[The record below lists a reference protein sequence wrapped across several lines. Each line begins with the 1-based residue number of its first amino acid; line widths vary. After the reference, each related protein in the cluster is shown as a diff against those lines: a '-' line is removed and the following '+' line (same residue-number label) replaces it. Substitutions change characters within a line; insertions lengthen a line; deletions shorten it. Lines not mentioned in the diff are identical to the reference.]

1 MILDYCPG
9 GDLGEHLQKEKK
21 FPEDRVKLYMAE
33 IITALEDLHKRDVIF
48 RDLKP
53 DNIVL
58 DHEGHAMLT
67 DFGLSKEGI

>member
-1 MILDYCPG
+1 MLILILLITYSYPYTYSIRFS
-9 GDLGEHLQKEKK
+9 EQRAK
-21 FPEDRVKLYMAE
+21 FYLAE
-33 IITALEDLHKRDVIF
+33 IILALEYLHSKDIIY

-67 DFGLSKEGI
+67 DFGLSKEV